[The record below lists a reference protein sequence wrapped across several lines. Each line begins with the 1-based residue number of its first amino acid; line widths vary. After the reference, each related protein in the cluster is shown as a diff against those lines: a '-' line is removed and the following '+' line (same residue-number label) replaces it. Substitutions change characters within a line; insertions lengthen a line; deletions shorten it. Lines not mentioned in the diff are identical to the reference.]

1 MKYLNVIIQVS
12 RNMSDNSIKK
22 IGLSLLVTVVM
33 LLGACENAVPEVE
46 AEFTV
51 TIRNLFT
58 QGPPMVLSE
67 GVFYTHEDGF
77 PLFFTSSMDYGE
89 GLELLAEDG
98 IADQLLTSLEK
109 NKYVNVAGDFIDIL
123 PGESVSFK
131 FTAKYGEFFNLATM
145 FTASNDAFYSF
156 DEEGIFLFEADGTPL
171 NGDITT
177 KIWLWDAGTEQ
188 NEPPFEGVNQPTNP
202 PMIDAGVE
210 TMEGVRLL
218 VDDRF
223 PGKNEV
229 IQVLIEGRKL

>member
-1 MKYLNVIIQVS
+1 MKYLNVIIQVG
-12 RNMSDNSIKK
+12 RKMSDIT
-22 IGLSLLVTVVM
+22 LRQARLLLVAVFM
-33 LLGACENAVPEVE
+33 LLGACEESVPDVE

-58 QGPPMVLSE
+58 QSPPMILSE

-98 IADQLLTSLEK
+98 MADQLLASLEN
-109 NKYVNVAGDFIDIL
+109 NKYVNIAGDFPDIL
-123 PGESVSFK
+123 PGESVSFT
-131 FTAKYGEFFNLATM
+131 FNAKYGEFLNVATM

-171 NGDITT
+171 NGDFTA

-188 NEPPFEGVNQPTNP
+188 NEPPFEGVNQPTMP
-202 PMIDAGVE
+202 PMIDVGVK

-223 PGKNEV
+223 PRKNEV
-229 IQVLIEGRKL
+229 IQVLIEGKEI